1 MTARSIQRGASRE
14 GGHLALWR
22 LALALLVILL
32 IWLILA
38 TSAAGQ
44 EQKPK
49 FAVEFD
55 PSAFFERFLGKMGA
69 PGDDESLNKVEI
81 AWHEETRLGQQLLDD
96 FRRRVAARKQP
107 LIERGKDVQY
117 LEQLAALIQ
126 PQMRQADRYKK
137 LSIHVASLGGPNA
150 YTLPGGHL
158 IFSREMLEQAGSEA
172 AVVCVLG
179 HELAH
184 LDRGHL
190 LRRMKQWKL
199 AQSQFAKPPA
209 DFSSDKIFDNLNLMQ
224 QLFRQPFH
232 PEQELE
238 ADRDG
243 IAWAFRAG
251 YDPRALAQVFE
262 AMQAAGL
269 AAPEFFPAFLRTHPL
284 TADRHENLRA
294 AYAQLRADSPS
305 DRLYLGRENLARRIT
320 RAAREFAE

>member
-1 MTARSIQRGASRE
+1 MTARSIHRGVSRE
-14 GGHLALWR
+14 GGHLAVWR
-22 LALALLVILL
+22 LALALVVLLL

-49 FAVEFD
+49 LPAEFD
-55 PSAFFERFLGKMGA
+55 PSAFLERLFGKAGG
-69 PGDDESLNKVEI
+69 PDDESLDKIEI
-81 AWHEETRLGQQLLDD
+81 TWQEETRLAEQLLDD
-96 FRRRVAARKQP
+96 FRRRLATKRQS

-117 LEQLAALIQ
+117 LEQLAALVQ
-126 PQMRQADRYKK
+126 PQMRQAERYKN

-158 IFSREMLEQAGSEA
+158 IVSREMLQQAGCEA
-172 AVVCVLG
+172 AIVCVLG

-199 AQSQFAKPPA
+199 AQSQFTRRPA
-209 DFSSDKIFDNLNLMQ
+209 DFSPNKIFDNLSLMQ

-238 ADRDG
+238 SDSDG
-243 IAWAFRAG
+243 ITWAFRAG

-269 AAPEFFPAFLRTHPL
+269 TAPEFFPAFLRTHPL

-294 AYAQLRADSPS
+294 TYAQLQKDAPNG
-305 DRLYLGRENLARRIT
+305 RLYLGRENLARRVT
-320 RAAREFAE
+320 RAAHEFAE